1 MMDRW
6 AEENNISES
15 DLLRAKLKWMSDIEF
30 DRFSFRRFGLS
41 SEDEPDYETQMSMHR
56 VLDSGMA
63 TDEEIK
69 ELLALIDH
77 GRVAES
83 ANAKNLVDATQE
95 ERAEI
100 VKTDI
105 VRQTLR
111 QRLGF
116 ASRSTGVVGKNFDE
130 ISKELELTDKEI
142 EIASEELTEKMEEVA
157 SGELAKRPMHSRIEQ
172 FKKRLLDSIRVEV
185 DDDGIPM
192 IMADPNPLIFE
203 FIPDKRDWSK
213 VRVPK
218 RKTIKTAAKHISE
231 NQSEEM
237 LSRDY
242 ESLEQK
248 FSSRLIGLLE
258 SLTEDKPQEDIGD
271 SVGVGWLSLYL
282 QGLSNPIRSSFN
294 GSGGVEEGVHD
305 AFGHAGI
312 GRGFDRHGE
321 WANPLAVI
329 SMLDNPIF
337 DDFTEDE
344 KEAVKRSVLT
354 RFGTARIEQTYGT
367 GFGENYDEDMDAGQ
381 WNNWIFGY
389 TGDIQ
394 TVIDMLDD
402 SDRAQVLN
410 NDGSPKAERP
420 TSFASISSA
429 SRSNV
434 STIARQDLTHEKE
447 KNPGF
452 ASRSGVEESTKKQ
465 VVPDNERAAARKAK
479 ELIANGGS
487 NEEIEKAI
495 REAFTGVLVGMK
507 DYIDNTKT
515 NRGNK
520 FNMVPRSVTITDTG
534 DGGYDD
540 VGNLIPPNSK
550 RIQITGRVISK
561 HLGEYESDINEDDIV
576 GNFNRVMYFDKDGAE
591 VLHTDLTVRPGVQR
605 FGIGTALN
613 ARNEEIYREL
623 GISKI
628 SLYGNSGDGRN
639 GATHWPRNGYSWYD
653 EDQKNLFLDIL
664 SEDVDNI
671 FAGDIDDSD
680 QKKRDEIKALIKKSR
695 ADKFGEGVT
704 PAELLAWDDQGMAL
718 ANAEIRYRRDI
729 SKPSPTSFAS
739 RSTKWKKNTHGTDI
753 DLSAPNAD
761 IFEANENGE
770 TIQVPVPVG
779 IEVIHPRT
787 GKKVNLNT
795 QAESSDFVEFG
806 GDLSKVPDAHFI
818 EAILMNSQRIPGD
831 EAGGFRLMKPGGRFT
846 SGIGG
851 IGKAGTIKFTDVKTG
866 AIIGIKFEAS
876 LSYVTNK
883 DGELGWRMIPITQIN
898 DTPSEAEIAREV
910 MAQGLLGFFGFE
922 PAGTRIVTRSRFG
935 AGEVEIEK
943 PNSRRDK
950 PVLPGL
956 AMIIEFAQNRYPNV
970 TDPERSRTDE
980 SVYTKVRPASIL
992 RMAILDAI
1000 IGNGDRNG
1008 ANMLLSKQSDGTYV
1022 IVPIDH
1028 GAIGSGLTYDM
1039 TNIEGFLKD
1048 HFSSLA
1054 INLSSD
1060 NQKIYDMFK
1069 NMSPAE
1075 LESLVAEVM
1084 KDYRQ
1089 VQEVQKESLIKTMQD
1104 AIIKM
1109 VDLKDGQSM
1118 YPSRRAKEADLAELL
1133 YQQEKTINLIF
1144 DRINFIS
1151 SKPDWA
1157 IADALLGIAHTGG
1170 N

>member
-1 MMDRW
+1 M
-6 AEENNISES
+6 
-15 DLLRAKLKWMSDIEF
+15 L
-30 DRFSFRRFGLS
+30 
-41 SEDEPDYETQMSMHR
+41 
-56 VLDSGMA
+56 
-63 TDEEIK
+63 
-69 ELLALIDH
+69 
-77 GRVAES
+77 
-83 ANAKNLVDATQE
+83 
-95 ERAEI
+95 ERPE
-100 VKTDI
+100 
-105 VRQTLR
+105 
-111 QRLGF
+111 
-116 ASRSTGVVGKNFDE
+116 
-130 ISKELELTDKEI
+130 
-142 EIASEELTEKMEEVA
+142 
-157 SGELAKRPMHSRIEQ
+157 
-172 FKKRLLDSIRVEV
+172 
-185 DDDGIPM
+185 
-192 IMADPNPLIFE
+192 
-203 FIPDKRDWSK
+203 
-213 VRVPK
+213 
-218 RKTIKTAAKHISE
+218 
-231 NQSEEM
+231 
-237 LSRDY
+237 
-242 ESLEQK
+242 
-248 FSSRLIGLLE
+248 
-258 SLTEDKPQEDIGD
+258 
-271 SVGVGWLSLYL
+271 
-282 QGLSNPIRSSFN
+282 
-294 GSGGVEEGVHD
+294 
-305 AFGHAGI
+305 
-312 GRGFDRHGE
+312 
-321 WANPLAVI
+321 
-329 SMLDNPIF
+329 F
-337 DDFTEDE
+337 DDFTPEQ
-344 KEAVKRSVLT
+344 KEGVKRAILDNFAT
-354 RFGTARIEQTYGT
+354 PRIEQTYGT
-367 GFGENYDEDMDAGQ
+367 GFGENYDEDMDSGD
-381 WNNWIFGY
+381 WTTWIYGY

-410 NDGSPKAERP
+410 NDGSPKESRP
-420 TSFASISSA
+420 TAFASMSSA
-429 SRSNV
+429 SRSDI
-434 STIARQDLTHEKE
+434 STIAQQDLTHAK

-452 ASRSGVEESTKKQ
+452 ASRSGVEKSTKNQ
-465 VVPDNERAAARKAK
+465 VIPDNERSAARKAK

-487 NEEIEKAI
+487 NEEIEAAI
-495 REAFTGVLVGMK
+495 REAFTGVIVGMK

-520 FNMVPRSVTITDTG
+520 FNMRIRSVTVTDTE
-534 DGGYDD
+534 DGR
-540 VGNLIPPNSK
+540 K
-550 RIQITGRVISK
+550 RIEISGQALSK
-561 HLGEYESDINEDDIV
+561 HLGEYLNGVNEDDIV
-576 GNFNRVMYFDKDGAE
+576 ASFARVMYFDKDGAE
-591 VLHTDLTVRPGVQR
+591 VLHTDVTVRPGVQR

-623 GISKI
+623 GISEI

-653 EDQKNLFLDIL
+653 EDQKNLFLDTL
-664 SEDVDNI
+664 SEDVDYI
-671 FAGDIDDSD
+671 FSGDIDDFD
-680 QKKRDEIKALIKKSR
+680 KKKRDEIKALIKKSR

-704 PAELLAWDDQGMAL
+704 PAELLAWDDQGQAL
-718 ANAEIRYRRDI
+718 NNAEIRYRRDI

-739 RSTKWKKNTHGTDI
+739 RSTKWKKNRHGTDI
-753 DLSAPNAD
+753 DLSAPDAD

-779 IEVIHPRT
+779 IEVTHPRT

-795 QAESSDFVEFG
+795 QAESSDFVAFG

-818 EAILMNSQRIPGD
+818 EAVLMNSESVPGD
-831 EAGGFRLMKPGGRFT
+831 DLGGFRLMKPGGRFKA
-846 SGIGG
+846 GVGG

-883 DGELGWRMIPITQIN
+883 DGELGWRMIPITQTN
-898 DTPSEAEIAREV
+898 DTPSEGEIAREV

-970 TDPERSRTDE
+970 TDPERSRADE

-1028 GAIGSGLTYDM
+1028 GGIGSGLTYDM
-1039 TNIEGFLKD
+1039 NDIEGFLKD

-1075 LESLVAEVM
+1075 LEDLVAEVM

-1089 VQEVQKESLIKTMQD
+1089 VQEVQKVSLIKTMQD

-1109 VDLKDGQSM
+1109 VDLKDGQGM
-1118 YPSRRAKEADLAELL
+1118 YPNRRAKEADLAELL

-1157 IADALLGIAHTGG
+1157 IADALRGIAHTGG